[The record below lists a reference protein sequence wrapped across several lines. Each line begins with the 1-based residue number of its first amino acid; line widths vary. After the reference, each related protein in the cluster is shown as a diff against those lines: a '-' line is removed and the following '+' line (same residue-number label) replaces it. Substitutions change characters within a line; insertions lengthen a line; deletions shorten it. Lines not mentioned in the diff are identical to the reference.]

1 MKPPVVIGI
10 AGGSGSGKTTV
21 VRRIIDGL
29 DSSSITLVEHDAYY
43 KDLSHL
49 SREERLKINFDHP
62 DALETDLLLEH
73 LKLLL
78 SGQPVEIPTYDYN
91 LHKRLPQTRRAE
103 VRPIIILDGILV
115 LAEPALAALMDI
127 KIFVDADGDVRLLRR
142 IKRDIEHRGRSI
154 EGILDQYEQTVRPM
168 YLQFVEPSK
177 RKADVIIP
185 KGGHNQV
192 AIEMI
197 IARINNLLA
206 IS

>member
-21 VRRIIDGL
+21 VRRIIEGL

-103 VRPIIILDGILV
+103 ARPIIILDGILV

-127 KIFVDADGDVRLLRR
+127 KIFCGCRR
-142 IKRDIEHRGRSI
+142 GCSPATPY
-154 EGILDQYEQTVRPM
+154 Q
-168 YLQFVEPSK
+168 
-177 RKADVIIP
+177 A
-185 KGGHNQV
+185 GH
-192 AIEMI
+192 
-197 IARINNLLA
+197 
-206 IS
+206 

>member
-1 MKPPVVIGI
+1 MKPSVVIGI

-21 VRRIIDGL
+21 VKRIIEGL
-29 DSSSITLVEHDAYY
+29 DASSITLIEHDAYY

-73 LKLLL
+73 LKRLLA
-78 SGQPVEIPTYDYN
+78 GQSVDIPTYDYN
-91 LHKRLPQTRRAE
+91 LHKRLPGTRYAE
-103 VRPIIILDGILV
+103 ARPVIILDGILV

-154 EGILDQYEQTVRPM
+154 ESILDQYEQTVRPM

-192 AIEMI
+192 AIQMI
-197 IARINNLLA
+197 IARINNLL
-206 IS
+206 SQS